1 MVDRVINLS
10 KKHSFFLFGAR
21 GTGKSTLIRDQFL
34 SQFSTLSIDL
44 LNSDLEEEYSK
55 YPMRLYEKIKSTPQ
69 KWDWIFI
76 DEVQKIPKLL
86 DVVHKSIEEL
96 KINFILTGSS
106 ARKLKREGANLLA
119 GRAFWYS
126 LFPFTKE
133 ELRKDFS
140 LDSVLQWGSLPTV
153 FSLESDLD
161 KKQYLKSYNQIYL
174 KEEIKAEQL
183 IRNIDPFRDFLE
195 VAAQMSGKIINY
207 SKIGND
213 VGVDHKTVQNY
224 FSILTDTLIG
234 FILPS
239 FHHSVRKS
247 QRLSPKF
254 YYFDI
259 GVKNSLAQTIDSKP
273 APATTTYG
281 DLFEHFIILEIYRL
295 NEYFQKDYRMSYLMT
310 KNGVEIDL
318 ILSKGRYH
326 YAIEIKSSSTI
337 DYTEI
342 NRTHALAKDIPNL
355 KKIFYISN
363 HREQRLING
372 VECLY
377 WEDFLNQLSHSDS
390 LLSTQV

>member
-1 MVDRVINLS
+1 MVNRIANLS
-10 KKHSFFLFGAR
+10 KRNSFFLFGAR
-21 GTGKSTLIRDQFL
+21 GTGKSTLIREQFL
-34 SQFSTLSIDL
+34 SAFSTLSIDL

-55 YPMRLYEKIKSTPQ
+55 HPMLLYEKIKSNPK

-76 DEVQKIPKLL
+76 DEVQKVPKLL
-86 DVVHKSIEEL
+86 DVVHKSLEEL
-96 KINFILTGSS
+96 KVKFILTGSS

-119 GRAFWYS
+119 GRAFWHS

-133 ELRKDFS
+133 ELAQDFH
-140 LDSVLQWGSLPTV
+140 LDSILQWGALPQI
-153 FSLESDLD
+153 FSLESDAD

-224 FSILTDTLIG
+224 FSILTDTLLG
-234 FILPS
+234 FILPT
-239 FHHSVRKS
+239 FHQSVRKS
-247 QRLSPKF
+247 QRMSPKF

-259 GVKNSLAQTIDSKP
+259 GVKNALAQSIDSKP
-273 APATTTYG
+273 MPATTTYG
-281 DLFEHFIILEIYRL
+281 ELFEHFIMLEIYRL
-295 NEYFQKDYRMSYLMT
+295 NEYFQKDYRMSFLMT
-310 KNGVEIDL
+310 KNNVEIDL
-318 ILSKGRYH
+318 ILTKGRRH
-326 YAIEIKSSSTI
+326 YAIEIKSAQHI
-337 DYTEI
+337 DESEVK
-342 NRTHALAKDIPNL
+342 RTYALAKDIPNL

-363 HREQRLING
+363 HKEQRMCHG

-377 WEDFLNQLSHSDS
+377 WADFLNKLAHSESLS
-390 LLSTQV
+390 